1 MRWRAEH
8 EKTGYEHR
16 TPVTAE
22 ALAVLDEAREL
33 SSGLED
39 TPLLPAPRDASKCAG
54 RSLVRA
60 WWYRA
65 QTLTGLEPKRG
76 RGWHSLRRKFASDLM
91 DQPYVDAPLVGKPDF
106 EARQVACRSG
116 TVVCPAS

>member
-16 TPVTAE
+16 TPVTVE
-22 ALAVLDEAREL
+22 ALAVLHETWERT
-33 SSGLED
+33 SGHED
-39 TPLLPAPRDASKCAG
+39 APVLPAPTDPSKCAG

-65 QTLTGLEPKRG
+65 QTKTPRLRFTNRRESSSGKRTYEPCKV
-76 RGWHSLRRKFASDLM
+76 K
-91 DQPYVDAPLVGKPDF
+91 
-106 EARQVACRSG
+106 
-116 TVVCPAS
+116 